1 MHRSTDGSPAYSER
15 RASAWQYWQS
25 IWYLPAWTR
34 WLKKIGW
41 RGAPG
46 TLTIGRAAAGAYT
59 GVARVRREAITAP
72 IRAAARDPS
81 EARTPMHRP
90 LAGPPCPSTLATE
103 PSGGG
108 VTTPPCA

>member
-46 TLTIGRAAAGAYT
+46 TLTIGRAAAGADT
-59 GVARVRREAITAP
+59 GVARGRGEAITAP
-72 IRAAARDPS
+72 ICAAPGDRAKAGMARRSP
-81 EARTPMHRP
+81 PP
-90 LAGPPCPSTLATE
+90 GPPCPL
-103 PSGGG
+103 
-108 VTTPPCA
+108 TPP

>member
-46 TLTIGRAAAGAYT
+46 PLAIGRAAAGAET
-59 GVARVRREAITAP
+59 GVPRGAGEARELAVWAGRREPQQDPNAP
-72 IRAAARDPS
+72 PWHPPAAALPD
-81 EARTPMHRP
+81 
-90 LAGPPCPSTLATE
+90 ATA
-103 PSGGG
+103 
-108 VTTPPCA
+108 T

>member
-41 RGAPG
+41 RGPPG
-46 TLTIGRAAAGAYT
+46 TLTIGPAAAGANP
-59 GVARVRREAITAP
+59 GVAGGRREGVPSRVSPAP
-72 IRAAARDPS
+72 TPPPPPPHPP
-81 EARTPMHRP
+81 RTPPPSPP
-90 LAGPPCPSTLATE
+90 LPA
-103 PSGGG
+103 
-108 VTTPPCA
+108 TPPPNP